1 MSKKEILPGIH
12 TVASLLRWQPQRAQ
26 SIWLEQN
33 KSNQRIEQLTGYAN
47 KLGISVQ
54 QVQRSK
60 LDQLCEGTQHQGI
73 AASCSPTPLVDEQD
87 MVAQIADASTPPL
100 ILILDE
106 VSDPHNFGACLRT
119 ADAAGVDAVVVPQ
132 RNSAPLSPTVHKIAS
147 GATLRLKI
155 SKTTNLARFID
166 AIKKSGVWVYGAA
179 GEASNSLYQSNLT
192 QASAIVMGA
201 EGQGLRRLTQERCDQ
216 LYSLPMLGCVES
228 LNVSVATGIF
238 LYEAVRQRSN

>member
-12 TVASLLRWQPQRAQ
+12 TVASLLHLQPQRAH

-33 KSNQRIEQLTGYAN
+33 KKNQRIEQLIAHAN

-54 QVQRSK
+54 KVQRAK

-73 AASCSPTPLVDEQD
+73 AASCSPTPLLDEHDLITQ
-87 MVAQIADASTPPL
+87 VSDASNPPL

-119 ADAAGVDAVVVPQ
+119 ADAAGVTAVAVPQ
-132 RNSAPLSPTVHKIAS
+132 RNSAPLSPAVHKTAS
-147 GATLRLKI
+147 GATLKLPI
-155 SKTTNLARFID
+155 VKTSNLSRFID

-179 GEASNSLYQSNLT
+179 GEASKSIYQSNLT

-201 EGQGLRRLTQERCDQ
+201 EGQGLRRLTQERCDE
-216 LYSLPMLGCVES
+216 LYSLPMLGSVES

-238 LYEAVRQRSN
+238 LYEAVRQRGH